1 MSRLL
6 FLIWTA
12 TMPMEE
18 ANFQH
23 VYRMNWDELA
33 QALAGGFAPLIVHYD
48 RPSGHFALLLH
59 IEGDFAF
66 VADPSY
72 GLALVDRATF
82 LRRFSGNALLAGR
95 IWNNVRPIEKF

>member
-1 MSRLL
+1 
-6 FLIWTA
+6 
-12 TMPMEE
+12 MEE